1 MLATIMPFLCM
12 GTGLLMGSKGLS
24 EKIYKVVDWLTNLSL
39 IVLMVTIGGNVGT
52 NEAVIAEIGT
62 VGLNCLFTCLAAIV
76 GSVIFCLITA
86 ALKEIPSI
94 GNRRSNAGA
103 RCQH

>member
-39 IVLMVTIGGNVGT
+39 
-52 NEAVIAEIGT
+52 
-62 VGLNCLFTCLAAIV
+62 
-76 GSVIFCLITA
+76 
-86 ALKEIPSI
+86 
-94 GNRRSNAGA
+94 
-103 RCQH
+103 RCV